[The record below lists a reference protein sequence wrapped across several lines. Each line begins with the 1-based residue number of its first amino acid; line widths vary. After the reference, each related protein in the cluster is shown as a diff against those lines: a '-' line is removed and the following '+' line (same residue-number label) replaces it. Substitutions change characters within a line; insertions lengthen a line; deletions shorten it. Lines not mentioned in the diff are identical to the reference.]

1 MLTTIEKVIFLQEVD
16 VFEHLT
22 TEDLA
27 HLATISEEISIPSD
41 SVIYRE
47 GGRPDAMY
55 LVLDGRI
62 RLHKKSEDVMIA
74 EKKEAFGTWALFED
88 EPRVVTATALEE
100 SHLLRIDKE
109 DFIDLLADHVIIT
122 QGIMKALVHRVRGL
136 MTRVSRSQQES

>member
-22 TEDLA
+22 TEYLA
-27 HLATISEEISIPSD
+27 HIAAICEEISIPSD

-47 GGRPDAMY
+47 GWRSDAMY

-62 RLHKKSEDVMIA
+62 RLHQNGKDVMIA

-88 EPRVVTATALEE
+88 KPRVVTAISLDE

-109 DFIDLLADHVIIT
+109 DFIDLLADHVGIT
-122 QGIMKALVHRVRGL
+122 QGIMKALVYRVRGL
-136 MTRVSRSQQES
+136 MSRVSRSSTG